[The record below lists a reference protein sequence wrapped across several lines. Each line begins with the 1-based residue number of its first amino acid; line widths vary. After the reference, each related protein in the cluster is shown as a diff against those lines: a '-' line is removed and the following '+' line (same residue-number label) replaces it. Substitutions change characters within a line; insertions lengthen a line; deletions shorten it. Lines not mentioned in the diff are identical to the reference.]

1 MVWIDAHLSP
11 AISSWII
18 ITFEIPALA
27 LRDVGLRD
35 AEDAEIFEAAK
46 AQNIIF
52 ITKDSDFVDLV
63 NRFGQPPKIILLTCG
78 NTSNDRLKEIL
89 SSKLSEAL
97 DLLNSGEPLVEISGN
112 YSLTFSKTVSKKVY
126 SNAIS
131 LRYS

>member
-1 MVWIDAHLSP
+1 MMIWIDAHLSP
-11 AISSWII
+11 SISVWITA
-18 ITFEIPALA
+18 TFGISALA

-63 NRFGQPPKIILLTCG
+63 NRFGQPPQIILLTCG

-89 SSKLSEAL
+89 TSKLSEAL

-112 YSLTFSKTVSKKVY
+112 
-126 SNAIS
+126 
-131 LRYS
+131 